1 MPTVYEFRVD
11 GALPDAARDVFCDM
25 RIEELPA
32 QTVISGTVIDE
43 SHLHGVV
50 AQLRALG
57 LTVVSARPVPSA
69 GRP

>member
-11 GALPDAARDVFCDM
+11 GALPESARDAFCDM

-32 QTVISGTVIDE
+32 QTLISGTVIDE

-50 AQLRALG
+50 AQMRALG
-57 LTVVSARPVPSA
+57 LTVVSARPVPSKGA
-69 GRP
+69 P

>member
-11 GALPDAARDVFCDM
+11 GALPEGALDAFCDM
-25 RIEELPA
+25 RIEELPT

-57 LTVVSARPVPSA
+57 LTVISARPVPS
-69 GRP
+69 GGCP